1 MLNRFKLEPSQLR
14 AECDPKVFPFND
26 TTEVE
31 PLYGVIGQKRHL
43 CGQTL
48 RPLREMFHPTVAT
61 KPQRS
66 QNLFTTLSILLLKVK
81 NWDCN
86 GKSRIQGINSSFP
99 TIRSVKRFQGPRR
112 SRA

>member
-1 MLNRFKLEPSQLR
+1 MLNRFELEPSQLR

-48 RPLREMFHPTVAT
+48 RPLRKRCARCEKCFTP
-61 KPQRS
+61 RS
-66 QNLFTTLSILLLKVK
+66 QRNRNVRNTSLF
-81 NWDCN
+81 
-86 GKSRIQGINSSFP
+86 
-99 TIRSVKRFQGPRR
+99 PRLP
-112 SRA
+112 